1 MNLKK
6 NKNIFIPHP
15 SYKVEKEK
23 YINLKSILKDM
34 GKIKI
39 IDNKND
45 NTLNHILDSDIII
58 SYKSSLL
65 EIFKFL
71 KKNIL
76 STI

>member
-1 MNLKK
+1 
-6 NKNIFIPHP
+6 
-15 SYKVEKEK
+15 
-23 YINLKSILKDM
+23 M

-65 EIFKFL
+65 EIFKFF
-71 KKNIL
+71 KKIYCL
-76 STI
+76 QFSKF

>member
-1 MNLKK
+1 
-6 NKNIFIPHP
+6 
-15 SYKVEKEK
+15 
-23 YINLKSILKDM
+23 M

-71 KKNIL
+71 KKYIVYNLQILRVKHDKDLIPINNYTDNIIKFEKL
-76 STI
+76 LKKI